1 MRRIINP
8 IWYFRSGTSSNA
20 STPSAKK
27 LDEKPSTPISK
38 PVTPTSGASGAGTAG
53 APLKA
58 AVKPPALQYPYLGNG
73 AHDAYGLAGYSARA
87 ALAYEPL
94 RPPIGPA
101 ALAPIPGGKPW
112 VSSSN
117 LIRMYRLKP
126 QSLFRTLL
134 SLVIP
139 GYKKQKFAA
148 FTFRVIFLKSNVNK
162 TLLTPAHH
170 SSTLD

>member
-1 MRRIINP
+1 MQPRLNSLFFFN
-8 IWYFRSGTSSNA
+8 FRSGTSSNA

-27 LDEKPSTPISK
+27 IDEKPSTPISK
-38 PVTPTSGASGAGTAG
+38 PVTPTSGASGVGAAG

-101 ALAPIPGGKPW
+101 ALAPIPGGKP
-112 VSSSN
+112 
-117 LIRMYRLKP
+117 
-126 QSLFRTLL
+126 
-134 SLVIP
+134 
-139 GYKKQKFAA
+139 
-148 FTFRVIFLKSNVNK
+148 
-162 TLLTPAHH
+162 
-170 SSTLD
+170 

>member
-1 MRRIINP
+1 MRIAILIIQISGAFDNLLLT
-8 IWYFRSGTSSNA
+8 IIRSGTSSNA

-38 PVTPTSGASGAGTAG
+38 PVTPTSGASGAGAAG

-101 ALAPIPGGKPW
+101 ALAPIPGGKP
-112 VSSSN
+112 
-117 LIRMYRLKP
+117 
-126 QSLFRTLL
+126 
-134 SLVIP
+134 
-139 GYKKQKFAA
+139 
-148 FTFRVIFLKSNVNK
+148 
-162 TLLTPAHH
+162 
-170 SSTLD
+170 